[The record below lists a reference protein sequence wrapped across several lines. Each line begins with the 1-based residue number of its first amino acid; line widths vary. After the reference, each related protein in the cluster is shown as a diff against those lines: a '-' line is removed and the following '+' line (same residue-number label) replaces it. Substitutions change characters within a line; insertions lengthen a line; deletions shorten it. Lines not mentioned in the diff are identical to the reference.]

1 MVIPLIE
8 TDLGT
13 LQGVFEENINGGTY
27 VAFKGIPYALP
38 PVGDLRFRDPV
49 PNVPWTGIRDATEFG
64 EVCCQYDSGTGRCI
78 GSEDCLY
85 LNVYMPNLD
94 LSNLKAVMIWIHG
107 GAFKNGSG
115 NDDVY
120 GVDYLIK
127 SDVVIVTLNYRLGCL
142 GFLHLG
148 DKAASGNQGLKDQVI
163 ALKWV
168 KRNISRFGGDPNNIT
183 MFGQSAGS
191 VCIHYL
197 ALSPMARGLF
207 QKAILQSGLISTIAR
222 ATSLVQVG
230 NRLASILG
238 VSIANPKALVEY
250 LRTVKVDKLIEAQ
263 EELVTPEEHAALVLS
278 FIPGPDGVS
287 DNPFFPETESDA
299 MKLKISI
306 PCILGYVNEEFSAKQ
321 DLCTAASGISKSLF
335 PVIIQDYYND
345 RNLPIHKIV
354 KHYMG
359 EDVDDER
366 IIPKFV
372 HLATDAVF
380 LSSMHAMFETQ
391 RKISDAQMF
400 YYKFSFESRKTL
412 MKMKFTF
419 PGTGH
424 GDDLSFLFYH
434 KLMGKLGRK
443 PLCLDAIHNRIIQRF
458 VDMWTN
464 FAKTGNPTPKIT
476 KLIPVIWEPIDKT
489 KFHEYK
495 YLKITDALTMESE
508 ENHFQSL
515 IQNIEKSK

>member
-359 EDVDDER
+359 
-366 IIPKFV
+366 
-372 HLATDAVF
+372 
-380 LSSMHAMFETQ
+380 
-391 RKISDAQMF
+391 
-400 YYKFSFESRKTL
+400 
-412 MKMKFTF
+412 
-419 PGTGH
+419 TGH